1 MIFYAPVRGLR
12 EVRDRAPLAP
22 AALVALTAH
31 ALFFLCITFL
41 YLGYL
46 ANPRRPSTIFS
57 VVVQS
62 ASSLVII
69 ALVFCP
75 LALFLS
81 NLFER
86 RASFRLRLQQ
96 EYAPLASTMFY
107 ALTASSLSATILTIA
122 ATVSGVQPTMAT
134 RILEG
139 MLSQRAQLPPELLP
153 L

>member
-1 MIFYAPVRGLR
+1 MIFYAPGRGLR

-22 AALVALTAH
+22 AALVALLAHTA
-31 ALFFLCITFL
+31 FFFCITFL

-46 ANPRRPSTIFS
+46 VNPRRPATIFS
-57 VVVQS
+57 VIIQS
-62 ASSLVII
+62 AGSLVII

-96 EYAPLASTMFY
+96 EYAPLAATMFY

-122 ATVSGVQPTMAT
+122 ASLSGVQQALAGRNPRDPPSPT
-134 RILEG
+134 
-139 MLSQRAQLPPELLP
+139 
-153 L
+153 